1 MGDFVVLLRG
11 VNVGKTNRISMA
23 SLREALGRAGFQQV
37 RIYLQSGNIVL
48 LSSLSEL
55 QIKDAVEDI
64 LRKQFQ
70 LDVRVIVRQS
80 SEVRALSQLNP
91 FSLDE
96 SGKGNLY
103 VTFLSQEIDEESV
116 RVQIKVKDRSD
127 LFYING
133 KEALIYC
140 SGPYHLTNLSNSF
153 WERVTKSPA
162 TTRNWNTIRKLASF
176 LVY

>member
-1 MGDFVVLLRG
+1 
-11 VNVGKTNRISMA
+11 MA

-37 RIYLQSGNIVL
+37 RTYLQSGNIVL
-48 LSSLSEL
+48 LSCSREL

-64 LRKQFQ
+64 LRKEFQ
-70 LDVRVIVRQS
+70 LDVRAIVRQS
-80 SEVRALSQLNP
+80 SVVRALTDLNP
-91 FSLDE
+91 FSLDD

-116 RVQIKVKDRSD
+116 RAQIKVKDRSD
-127 LFYING
+127 LLYMNG
-133 KEALIYC
+133 KEAFIYC

-162 TTRNWNTIRKLASF
+162 TTRNWNTICKFASF
-176 LVY
+176 VVD